1 MRFSGATKVGCIYIW
16 KLVPSGVW
24 THSPLAGEILLS
36 CGAIQGKSEANQ
48 THFEVG
54 HAVRAFI
61 IEQGNTPPEQLPTPE
76 VSIQELRRRE
86 QQRIEAE
93 RQPSLLPPDETDDQ

>member
-1 MRFSGATKVGCIYIW
+1 MGPD
-16 KLVPSGVW
+16 KLAANLFRASQTEQKLRREP
-24 THSPLAGEILLS
+24 
-36 CGAIQGKSEANQ
+36 IQGKSEANQ

-54 HAVRAFI
+54 RAVRGFI
-61 IEQGNTPPEQLPTPE
+61 IEQGNTPPEHLLTPD

-93 RQPSLLPPDETDDQ
+93 RQPSLFPLDESDDR